1 MPKKEEMPIPS
12 FEEVMASID
21 ADEAM
26 DNSPEQKDL
35 EAALAQ
41 LDAEIAA
48 GRSEKKDA
56 DSD

>member
-12 FEEVMASID
+12 FEDVMTSID

-48 GRSEKKDA
+48 ERSKKDA
-56 DSD
+56 DYK

>member
-1 MPKKEEMPIPS
+1 LT
-12 FEEVMASID
+12 SID
-21 ADEAM
+21 AVEAM

-48 GRSEKKDA
+48 ERNKKKDA